1 VDARNQLDTVAYQ
14 VQRRLDELGD
24 SAPPHERARAE
35 MLVTDARQAVTDQAP
50 MDRVREL
57 TSELQQVLA
66 GLQAA
71 STNSYAA
78 DVGDGTAGET
88 AAADDD
94 VIDAEFDRN

>member
-1 VDARNQLDTVAYQ
+1 
-14 VQRRLDELGD
+14 
-24 SAPPHERARAE
+24 
-35 MLVTDARQAVTDQAP
+35 MLVTDARQAVADQAP

-71 STNSYAA
+71 STNYAA

-94 VIDAEFDRN
+94 VIDAEFDRT